1 MPASTYRS
9 ILYAE
14 LIVLSYLNDDKKERA
29 VILGEYMTDNNSTVR
44 SAAVHF
50 GISKSTVHKD
60 LREKLP
66 SISPALYKR
75 VQQVLETN
83 KKERHIRGGL
93 ATKRKYALKHEK

>member
-44 SAAVHF
+44 STAVHF

-66 SISPALYKR
+66 AISPALYKR

-93 ATKRKYALKHEK
+93 ATKRKYALKYEK